1 MNLHVSTLFGAFSC
15 LPAAFF
21 WTAFNRLQFYQPH
34 IVVVHGGAVYCS
46 AMQTILLF
54 IMPQILGYIQS
65 IPTILSHYIYILGQ
79 CLFSVSQNHTV
90 CVQYFTFAFLVQYS
104 TVLGIGVR
112 LAYEPV
118 KCFIMYMHQRPPPLL
133 RTSCSL
139 VCRRYYTFIIRPWS
153 R

>member
-104 TVLGIGVR
+104 IRYWCTTCIWTSKVLYNVY
-112 LAYEPV
+112 ASTTSPSAQN
-118 KCFIMYMHQRPPPLL
+118 FLL
-133 RTSCSL
+133 SCL
-139 VCRRYYTFIIRPWS
+139 PTILHFYYPTLI
-153 R
+153 